1 MGERASEG
9 EILSAK
15 REDVSSSQGINF
27 DDPSLSSSYGAEI
40 MNKIAQFSDTLLQ
53 GIQMKD
59 AGLAGEQLSAL
70 LEKVRGSNFSETSSK
85 GGLASIPFIGK
96 LFDKSRSLMTRY
108 KSVSEEI
115 TEICTVLEDAQ
126 LKLLKD
132 IEILEQLYLHNSEF
146 YGELSACIEKGEREL
161 DGARK
166 GRLVELTQKAEQS
179 GDGLDAQRA
188 GDFAETLN
196 RFERRIHDLKVSRTV
211 TLQTAPQIR
220 MIQNSDRML
229 AQKIQASVLTA
240 VPIWKNQVV
249 LALSLQGQQNAA
261 KLQQDVADT
270 TEELLK
276 RNADMLHQAS
286 TDAARQNERP
296 LVSIETLQHTQQEL
310 IAAVEETIEIAR
322 EGHETRL
329 KANAELANMEQ
340 QLKDR
345 LLSLGAQKRAQSKA
359 FAEAKENNE

>member
-1 MGERASEG
+1 MGESAVDG
-9 EILSAK
+9 EMLST
-15 REDVSSSQGINF
+15 RQEDISNSQGINF
-27 DDPSLSSSYGAEI
+27 DDPSLSSSYGSEI
-40 MNKIAQFSDTLLQ
+40 MNKIALFSDTLLQ
-53 GIQMKD
+53 GVQMKD
-59 AGLAGEQLSAL
+59 AGLAGEQLTAL
-70 LEKVRGSNFSETSSK
+70 LDKVRGSDFSQATSK
-85 GGLASIPFIGK
+85 GGLASVPLIGK

-115 TEICTVLEDAQ
+115 TEICSALEDAQ

-132 IEILEQLYLHNSEF
+132 VEILEQLYIHNSEF
-146 YGELSACIEKGEREL
+146 YGELSACIERGEREL
-161 DGARK
+161 DAARN
-166 GRLVELTQKAEQS
+166 GRLSELTKKARET
-179 GDGLDAQRA
+179 GDGLDAQKA

-220 MIQNSDRML
+220 MIQNNDRML

-261 KLQQDVADT
+261 RLQQDVSDT

-276 RNADMLHQAS
+276 RNATMLNQAS
-286 TDAARQNERP
+286 VEAARQNERP
-296 LVSIETLQHTQQEL
+296 LVSVETLQHTQQEL
-310 IAAVEETIEIAR
+310 ISAVEETLAIAK
-322 EGHETRL
+322 EGHENRL

-340 QLKDR
+340 QLREK
-345 LLSLGAQKRAQSKA
+345 LLSLGVQKRAQSIA
-359 FAEAKENNE
+359 MAESNGE

>member
-1 MGERASEG
+1 MGERAVDG
-9 EILSAK
+9 EILPDGQEEISA
-15 REDVSSSQGINF
+15 SQEIDF
-27 DDPSLSSSYGAEI
+27 DDPSLSSSYGSGI
-40 MNKIAQFSDTLLQ
+40 MNRIAQFSDTLLQ
-53 GIQMKD
+53 GVQMKD

-70 LEKVRGSNFSETSSK
+70 LQKVRGNDFSAAASK
-85 GGLASIPFIGK
+85 GGLASLPLIGK
-96 LFDKSRSLMTRY
+96 LFDKSRSLLTRY

-115 TEICTVLEDAQ
+115 TEICSALEDAQ

-132 IEILEQLYLHNSEF
+132 VEILDQLYIHNSQF

-161 DGARK
+161 DSARN
-166 GRLVELTQKAEQS
+166 GRLIELTQKAKET
-179 GDGLDAQRA
+179 GDGLDAQKA

-229 AQKIQASVLTA
+229 AQKIQSSVLTA

-249 LALSLQGQQNAA
+249 LALSLQGQRNAA
-261 KLQQDVADT
+261 RLQQDVSDT

-276 RNADMLHQAS
+276 RNASMLHQAS

-296 LVSIETLQHTQQEL
+296 LVSVETLQYTQQEL

-322 EGHETRL
+322 EGHENRL

-340 QLKDR
+340 QLRDK
-345 LLSLGAQKRAQSKA
+345 LLSLGIQRRAQSIEM
-359 FAEAKENNE
+359 AESNGE

>member
-1 MGERASEG
+1 MGERAVDG
-9 EILSAK
+9 GILSAGQD
-15 REDVSSSQGINF
+15 EFSNSQSINF
-27 DDPSLSSSYGAEI
+27 DDPSLSSSYGSEI

-53 GIQMKD
+53 GVQMKD

-70 LEKVRGSNFSETSSK
+70 LQKVRGSDFSLASSK
-85 GGLASIPFIGK
+85 GGLASLPIIGR

-108 KSVSEEI
+108 KSVAEEI
-115 TEICTVLEDAQ
+115 TEICSALEDAQ

-132 IEILEQLYLHNSEF
+132 VEILEQLYIHNSQF

-161 DGARK
+161 DSARN
-166 GRLVELTQKAEQS
+166 GRLIELTQKAKES
-179 GDGLDAQRA
+179 GDGLDAQKA

-229 AQKIQASVLTA
+229 AQKIQTSVLTA

-261 KLQQDVADT
+261 KLQKDVSDT

-276 RNADMLHQAS
+276 RNATMLHQAS
-286 TDAARQNERP
+286 ADAATQNERP

-310 IAAVEETIEIAR
+310 IAAVEETIAIAR
-322 EGHETRL
+322 EGHENRL

-340 QLKDR
+340 QLRDK
-345 LLSLGAQKRAQSKA
+345 LLSLGMQKRAQSIA
-359 FAEAKENNE
+359 MAENSGE